1 MPAPTPRIAHRNA
14 PAYGDQLI
22 VRESTIGL
30 KAAAKQRRWLVNH
43 HPGNRRREDVS
54 PDVSRSLNR

>member
-14 PAYGDQLI
+14 PAYGDHLI

-30 KAAAKQRRWLVNH
+30 KAAAKQPAVAGQPSPRE
-43 HPGNRRREDVS
+43 PQARRRL
-54 PDVSRSLNR
+54 SRR